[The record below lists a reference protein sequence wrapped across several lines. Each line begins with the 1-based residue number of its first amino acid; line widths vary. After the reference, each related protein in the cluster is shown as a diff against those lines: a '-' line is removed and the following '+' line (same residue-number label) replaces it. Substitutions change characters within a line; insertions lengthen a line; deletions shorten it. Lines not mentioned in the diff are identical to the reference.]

1 MEYPLLISMRWLLDQ
16 GLPRS
21 AAAILNNAQENAV
34 HVGDLGMSE
43 APDTAILEYASAES
57 RIIVTLDAD
66 FHALLAMASASKPAV
81 IQIREEGLK
90 SPQLATLLLQIA
102 KQFEKELQT
111 GCVMTF
117 FGGKIRYRAL
127 PI

>member
-1 MEYPLLISMRWLLDQ
+1 MRWLLDQ

-21 AAAILNNAQENAV
+21 AAGILNNAQENAV
-34 HVGDLGMSE
+34 HVGDLGMAE
-43 APDTAILEYASAES
+43 APDTAILKHASGES

-66 FHALLAMASASKPAV
+66 FHALLAMAGASKPAV
-81 IQIREEGLK
+81 IRIREEGLK
-90 SPQLATLLLQIA
+90 GSQLAALLLQIA
-102 KQFEKELQT
+102 KEYEKELQN

-127 PI
+127 PIQ